1 MAFSFTD
8 AFNILVIAGL
18 LCYIFTMILY
28 KYILKNHAVPFIA
41 SSIILM
47 FVFLFQ
53 FLMRFAE
60 RLVGKGLD
68 TWVVIQLIIYNLAW
82 MVVLVVPMATLVSTL
97 MAFGAMSQNNEITIL
112 KASGVSLY
120 KMLISPIIGGILIG
134 YLLILFNNHVLP
146 DANHSAKILM
156 FDISQTKPTLSLE
169 PGIFSQEVSNYA
181 ILAREVNRN
190 SNVLNN
196 ITIYD
201 YTNPTKV
208 NVVTAQRGK
217 VYFSFDQTKLIMD
230 LTEGEI
236 HESDMNEQHLYRK
249 IVFNEHRISME
260 ASQFSFQQT
269 TPGGQRGDRELSAQ
283 VMNIIVDS
291 LKQIQ
296 KRYHQDLVRISHY
309 FFLNDSISKPV
320 ADVDQVVGSDL
331 VFIRAQERIR
341 DASSNILNANNRI
354 QAIHREI
361 NKYEV
366 EIHKKYAIPA
376 ACLIFVLLGAP
387 LGIVA
392 RRGGFG
398 VAASISLLF
407 FLFYWAFLIGGE
419 KLADRAIVT
428 PFWGMW
434 AGNFFMATIG
444 IILIIKS
451 AKETVLIDYSSFTRF
466 LPGRW
471 KQNKVSE

>member
-1 MAFSFTD
+1 
-8 AFNILVIAGL
+8 
-18 LCYIFTMILY
+18 MILY
-28 KYILKNHAVPFIA
+28 KYILKNHAAPFIG
-41 SSIILM
+41 SSIVLM

-82 MVVLVVPMATLVSTL
+82 MVVLVIPMATLVSTL
-97 MAFGAMSQNNEITIL
+97 MAFGTMSQNNEITIL

-120 KMLISPIIGGILIG
+120 KMLISPILGGIVVG
-134 YLLILFNNHVLP
+134 YLLILFNNEVLP

-181 ILAREVNRN
+181 ILSRKVDRN
-190 SNVLNN
+190 ANELSN

-201 YTNPTKV
+201 YTNPVKI
-208 NVVTAQRGK
+208 NVVTAQQGK
-217 VYFSFDQTKLIMD
+217 VYFSNDQTKLIMD
-230 LTEGEI
+230 LSIGEI
-236 HESDMNEQHLYRK
+236 HEYDMNEQHLYRK
-249 IVFNEHRISME
+249 IVFDEHIISME

-283 VMNIIVDS
+283 VMTVIVDS

-296 KRYHQDLVRISHY
+296 QRYHNDLVGISKY
-309 FFLNDSISKPV
+309 FFLNDSISKPST
-320 ADVDQVVGSDL
+320 DTTQVITEEL
-331 VFIRAQERIR
+331 ILIRAQERIR
-341 DASSNILNANNRI
+341 DASSSILNANNRI
-354 QAIHREI
+354 MAIQREI

-398 VAASISLLF
+398 VAASISLIF

-434 AGNFFMATIG
+434 SGNFFMGFIG
-444 IILIIKS
+444 IFLIIKS
-451 AKETVLIDYSSFTRF
+451 AKETVFLDFSFF
-466 LPGRW
+466 SKFIPKRW
-471 KQNKVSE
+471 QQNGES